1 MAARKRTKI
10 HEKLLCESFS
20 KLSGALNCSSRV
32 TMIRKVEF
40 RAEGFGFEFAFL
52 KLRRDTNRPPSFRKR
67 ATFILV

>member
-10 HEKLLCESFS
+10 HEQVLYESS
-20 KLSGALNCSSRV
+20 PQLRGTLNCSSRV

-52 KLRRDTNRPPSFRKR
+52 KLRRDTNRPASFRKR